1 MSRGAREHN
10 FLVGGCVAALWF
22 VYGLVLLWARRA
34 DQRDEVYNTVT
45 DLQQNVPT
53 DQQPYIVTIITGF
66 RRNAGTTS
74 KVTATSS
81 FRTCRNENDASSF
94 FPKYATAVCPCS
106 DVPMY

>member
-94 FPKYATAVCPCS
+94 FPQVRNVLLKAWS
-106 DVPMY
+106 